1 MQMKSIC
8 FLLFLS
14 LAAIHTDG
22 QPLRTSW
29 PMIGGDP
36 GRSSFAKLNLQFPAE
51 VKQTIRLGHDRENGM
66 ALSEDQIFL
75 GNYGTL
81 NQVIAGDLGSG
92 HYQWTFDVPG
102 TGGGMQFTPAVSEGI
117 VLAGGQNG
125 KGLYARQ
132 VLTGDSLWFQP
143 VKGLY
148 TRSPIISSG
157 LVYIA
162 ASEGLFCFD
171 LHTGTSVWSFP
182 ASLPQ
187 IAPVAD
193 SLHVYFCS
201 FDTLYAADKYT
212 GELVWKDGAI
222 PVGHF
227 TSLSLDDERIYVG
240 HDTSVNALYFA
251 TGQAAWHW
259 ESPTSHTLNYYPGA
273 FALNDEILL
282 VKILID
288 NADDH
293 QYVVLNKATGQLI
306 LTYAAA
312 KQYAAPT
319 IINQYVVEFLNGTLR
334 FLDLMTGALAHELT
348 SLPVTNH
355 HNQVIAAQDRI
366 YVAGNGPDVLV
377 IGGQATSVGPP
388 VEFQPIQI
396 YPNPVRDEI
405 NITFSLNENSG
416 MRMRLLDMNG
426 QALQDQYFGNVEKGE
441 QQVTM
446 SVTIPNGLYVIEII
460 VDKGRIV
467 RKVTVMR

>member
-1 MQMKSIC
+1 M
-8 FLLFLS
+8 
-14 LAAIHTDG
+14 
-22 QPLRTSW
+22 
-29 PMIGGDP
+29 
-36 GRSSFAKLNLQFPAE
+36 
-51 VKQTIRLGHDRENGM
+51 
-66 ALSEDQIFL
+66 
-75 GNYGTL
+75 
-81 NQVIAGDLGSG
+81 
-92 HYQWTFDVPG
+92 
-102 TGGGMQFTPAVSEGI
+102 
-117 VLAGGQNG
+117 
-125 KGLYARQ
+125 
-132 VLTGDSLWFQP
+132 
-143 VKGLY
+143 
-148 TRSPIISSG
+148 
-157 LVYIA
+157 
-162 ASEGLFCFD
+162 
-171 LHTGTSVWSFP
+171 
-182 ASLPQ
+182 
-187 IAPVAD
+187 
-193 SLHVYFCS
+193 
-201 FDTLYAADKYT
+201 
-212 GELVWKDGAI
+212 
-222 PVGHF
+222 
-227 TSLSLDDERIYVG
+227 G

-405 NITFSLNENSG
+405 TITFSLNENSG

-446 SVTIPNGLYVIEII
+446 PVTIPNGLYVIEII